1 MTKQKAIITSV
12 AGSILLTLLFYSIIE
27 YIHINRN
34 IPYGDL
40 TRDPNAIHE
49 SPKYIGLLSQIGMIF
64 WFSTAGVLLFS
75 TIAMEKLFKTR
86 SYFSFLGNACF
97 LTLFLGI
104 DDMFM
109 LHDELAHRG
118 IKEEYFYLF
127 YGIWLMSTILYFKKT
142 IIQTLYPLILVY
154 SLLFGLSVIIDKLIV
169 EAYLTEDLLKFAGII
184 NWTFYWLTTCY
195 LLMKE
200 QQQNSNKAA
209 SIG

>member
-12 AGSILLTLLFYSIIE
+12 AGSILLTLFFYSIIE

-118 IKEEYFYLF
+118 IREEYFYLF
-127 YGIWLMSTILYFKKT
+127 YGIWLLITLIRFRN
-142 IIQTLYPLILVY
+142 IIKYTLYILILTY
-154 SLLFGLSVIIDKLIV
+154 GLLFGMSMLIDKLIT
-169 EAYLTEDLLKFAGII
+169 EAYLPEDMLKFAGII
-184 NWTFYWLTTCY
+184 NWSFYWVTTCY
-195 LLMKE
+195 YLLQKHLSE
-200 QQQNSNKAA
+200 KNNNQIS
-209 SIG
+209 